1 MPVNRESRAMTRVGW
16 RKCGAVESSLA
27 ASVGVKD
34 PVTNTPLACAG
45 GGIIR
50 YGKEM
55 VRERLTRAY
64 SGEFTEDILEGIDQ
78 ILSKSAK
85 SHRKR
90 YGSVA
95 EQLEIKSR

>member
-1 MPVNRESRAMTRVGW
+1 
-16 RKCGAVESSLA
+16 
-27 ASVGVKD
+27 
-34 PVTNTPLACAG
+34 
-45 GGIIR
+45 
-50 YGKEM
+50 M